1 SKLDSY
7 DEVAKRVANQ
17 LRVDDPSKLRLT
29 LHNIYSQRPKAH
41 PITYRGVQNL
51 LEMLPHYDQ

>member
-1 SKLDSY
+1 SKFDSY
-7 DEVAKRVANQ
+7 DEVAKRIANQ

-29 LHNIYSQRPKAH
+29 LHNIYSQRQKAH
-41 PITYRGVQNL
+41 PITYRRVQNL